1 MSNESK
7 RSEGVA
13 HELGGK
19 IKAGIGSLIGDEQ
32 LEAEGRAK
40 ELRGEAQKE
49 EAKSA
54 ERFKGKVEEVVGA
67 VKNRVGAVLDNERM
81 TAEGRAKELRGE
93 KRQKD
98 NC

>member
-1 MSNESK
+1 
-7 RSEGVA
+7 
-13 HELGGK
+13 
-19 IKAGIGSLIGDEQ
+19 
-32 LEAEGRAK
+32 
-40 ELRGEAQKE
+40 
-49 EAKSA
+49 
-54 ERFKGKVEEVVGA
+54 